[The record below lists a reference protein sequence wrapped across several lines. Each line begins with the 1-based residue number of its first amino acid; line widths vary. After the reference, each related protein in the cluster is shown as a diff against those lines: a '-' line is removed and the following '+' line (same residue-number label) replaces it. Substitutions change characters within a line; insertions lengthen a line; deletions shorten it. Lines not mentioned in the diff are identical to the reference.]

1 MHRIAL
7 LIVVE
12 GVLLSSCTT
21 PGFPDKNVAGP
32 GQAKVE
38 VVERPGD
45 AGPGKANERTC
56 AAARHRA
63 LVGRPIE
70 EIDVAALPKP
80 LRVYHAGSRITM
92 DHRPERLNV
101 VVGPAGRVVKVRCG

>member
-1 MHRIAL
+1 MQIVLAGAL
-7 LIVVE
+7 LWSCAAPN
-12 GVLLSSCTT
+12 VL
-21 PGFPDKNVAGP
+21 DKTVAGP

-38 VVERPGD
+38 IVERPGD
-45 AGPGKANERTC
+45 AGSGKANDRTC

-63 LVGRPIE
+63 LIGRPIE
-70 EIDVAALPKP
+70 EIDTAALPGP